1 MRFPRQ
7 ASAIAILLLT
17 VALVLVESG
26 TAAEGDKIADRLVNV
41 SASGRIAV
49 VPDIARISAGVMTE
63 ADTTRE
69 ALNRNKA
76 VMVKLIDGLKAAGI
90 AANDIQTSSL
100 TVSARYTQ
108 GKEGRPSMVSGY
120 TVSNQV
126 RLTVR
131 DLSRLGNILDQTIT
145 LGANQTHGIAFEV
158 SNAETLEDDARKLA
172 MENARRRAQVYA
184 TAAGAQ
190 LGPVLRVSEGGLF
203 DDNTLFRIDKFSGRD
218 SVAASVPVE
227 VGTQS
232 LTVSVQVTYALR

>member
-100 TVSARYTQ
+100 TLSARYTQ

-203 DDNTLFRIDKFSGRD
+203 DDNTLFRIDKFSSRD
-218 SVAASVPVE
+218 SVAASVPVG